1 MKKQLKALGVILSL
15 TMSATMLSGCGK
27 KVDGVDQAEM
37 IEKYAAYCDLPNY
50 VGLEYTETKTTVTD
64 ADVQNRI
71 DSLLSGYTTTNQI
84 MEGTVK
90 EGDSVNID
98 FVGTVDGV
106 EFEGGNSGG
115 AGYDLTIGSGTM
127 IPGFEEGI
135 IGHDVGETFD
145 IDVTFPDGYGNTD
158 LAGQDAVFA
167 ITINYISESILPEYN
182 DAFVASYTDAS
193 TVAEYEESVR
203 NDLVEQY
210 AESDKSYNQSAVMQV
225 LVDST
230 VYNEYPQ
237 QDMKKL
243 IDDTIS
249 QEQQKADSYGYSL
262 GDYVTAA
269 YGFSDEDSFRK
280 YVQDLAEDYMKEKI
294 AVCAVAKDANI
305 NVTKEDV
312 DAYRQKIM
320 DYYGFTDEADLEG
333 YYTDEDMVYYALA
346 EKVVDYLLE
355 NGKPVEATATDA
367 LVENPESTDSDAT
380 SSDAE

>member
-355 NGKPVEATATDA
+355 NGKPVEATDA